1 MCGIAGKLWFD
12 PARPADVAGVAALT
26 AALAH
31 RGPDG
36 EGHAH
41 DGPLAF
47 GHRRLAIVDLSERAS
62 QPMAGLYGRCLL
74 VANGELYNH
83 LELREQLE
91 AAGHRFRSDC
101 DNEVLLPLYREH
113 WEREG
118 PAFVDRLEGM
128 YAFALWDGE
137 ARRLV
142 LGRDR
147 VGQKPLVYAH
157 TAEGLVFAS
166 ELAALV
172 RDPLVDRAPDW
183 QALSDYLAYKTVPH
197 PATAYVGAR
206 KLPPGTLLVAEG
218 GRVTLHRT
226 WRPVPGSD
234 DALPSTLDEAAEEV
248 DARLARAVRM
258 RLMSDVPVG
267 AFLSGGLDS
276 AAVVAAMAEAASGPV
291 RTFTIGFHEA
301 AYDET
306 ADARRI
312 ARLFGTEHHEERIGP
327 EAVSGLDGMLAH
339 YGEPFADASALPTW
353 WVSRL
358 ARRHVKVVLT
368 GDGGDETFA
377 GYDRYRALE
386 LARRLDSPW
395 AAPARAALAV
405 AASAAQGGGQGGRAL
420 RTRLLRFQAGLALRP
435 RRRNHLWRLA
445 LAPERL
451 DALFTPE
458 GRRLL
463 GAPGFY
469 GADVDLPLSLNE
481 ALAQEVERY
490 LPDDPLV
497 KLDVASMSHG
507 LEARSPFLDR
517 SLLEYAAALPG
528 RYKLGRVPLG
538 AGADGLPR
546 GRLVSKLVLRH
557 ALRRRLPADT
567 LRGRKRGFGVPLDAW
582 FRGPLADPAREV
594 LLGPDARRRGLFRPE
609 AVEGLLQE
617 HVQGRVAAHET
628 LLTLWVLERWFLA
641 QEETS

>member
-12 PARPADVAGVAALT
+12 PARPADIEGVAALT

-36 EGHAH
+36 EGLAQ
-41 DGPLAF
+41 DGPLAL
-47 GHRRLAIVDLSERAS
+47 GHRRLAIVDLSERAA
-62 QPMAGLYGRCLL
+62 QPMTSQDGHCLL
-74 VANGELYNH
+74 VANGEIYNH
-83 LELREQLE
+83 LALREELT

-118 PAFVDRLEGM
+118 PAFVNRIEGM
-128 YAFALWDGE
+128 AAFALWDGQ

-147 VGQKPLVYAH
+147 VGQKPVVYAH
-157 TAEGLVFAS
+157 TDEGLVFAS

-183 QALSDYLAYKTVPH
+183 QALADYLAFKTVPH
-197 PATAYVGAR
+197 PRTAYAGAR
-206 KLPPGTLLVAEG
+206 KLPPGTVLVAEQ

-234 DALPSTLDEAAEEV
+234 VALSATLDEAAEEV
-248 DARLARAVRM
+248 DARLTRAVRM

-276 AAVVAAMAEAASGPV
+276 AAIVAAMAEASSGPV
-291 RTFTIGFHEA
+291 RTFTIGFDDP

-306 ADARRI
+306 AEARRI
-312 ARLFGTEHHEERIGP
+312 ARLFGTEHHEERFGP
-327 EAVSGLDGMLAH
+327 EAVSMLDGILAH
-339 YGEPFADASALPTW
+339 YGEPFADASVLPTW
-353 WVSRL
+353 IVSRL

-368 GDGGDETFA
+368 GDGGDESFA
-377 GYDRYRALE
+377 GYDRHRALE

-395 AAPARAALAV
+395 AAPARAMLGV
-405 AASAAQGGGQGGRAL
+405 AASVASGGGQGGRTA
-420 RTRLLRFQAGLALRP
+420 RSRLARFQAGLALRP

-463 GAPGFY
+463 GAPSFY
-469 GADVDLPLSLNE
+469 GADVDLPLRLNE
-481 ALAQEVERY
+481 ALAQDVERY

-497 KLDVASMSHG
+497 KLDVASMAHG

-517 SLLEYAAALPG
+517 SLMEYAAALPG
-528 RYKLGRVPLG
+528 HYKLGRVPLG
-538 AGADGLPR
+538 SGADGLPR
-546 GRLVSKLVLRH
+546 GRLLSKRVLRH
-557 ALRRRLPADT
+557 ALRRRLPTDT

-582 FRGPLADPAREV
+582 FRGPLLGPAREV

-609 AVEGLLQE
+609 AISRLLDDHVE
-617 HVQGRVAAHET
+617 GRVAAHET
-628 LLTLWVLERWFLA
+628 LLTLWVLERWFLSL
-641 QEETS
+641 ENMS

>member
-12 PARPADVAGVAALT
+12 PARPADIAGVAALT

-36 EGHAH
+36 EGFAH

-47 GHRRLAIVDLSERAS
+47 GHRRLAIVDLSERAA
-62 QPMAGLYGRCLL
+62 QPMRSLHGRCLL
-74 VANGELYNH
+74 IANGEVYNH
-83 LELREQLE
+83 LELRAELA

-101 DNEVLLPLYREH
+101 DVEVILPLYLEH

-118 PAFVDRLEGM
+118 PAFVNRLEGM
-128 YAFALWDGE
+128 LAFALWDGE

-147 VGQKPLVYAH
+147 VGQKPVVYAQ

-183 QALSDYLAYKTVPH
+183 QALADYLAYKAVPH
-197 PATAYVGAR
+197 PATAYRGAR
-206 KLPPGTLLVAEG
+206 KLPPGSVLVAERG
-218 GRVTLHRT
+218 AVALHRT
-226 WRPVPGSD
+226 WRPVAGSD
-234 DALPSTLDEAAEEV
+234 AALPASLDEAAAEV
-248 DARLARAVRM
+248 ARRFDRAVAM
-258 RLMSDVPVG
+258 RLMADVPVG

-276 AAVVAAMAEAASGPV
+276 AAVVASMAQAAPGPV
-291 RTFTIGFHEA
+291 RTFTIGFDDA

-306 ADARRI
+306 AEARRI
-312 ARLFGTEHHEERIGP
+312 ARLFGTEHHEQRFGP
-327 EAVSGLDGMLAH
+327 EVVSEMDGILAH
-339 YGEPFADASALPTW
+339 YGEPFADGSAIPTYV
-353 WVSRL
+353 VSRM

-368 GDGGDETFA
+368 GDGGDESFA
-377 GYDRYRALE
+377 GYDRHRALE
-386 LARRLDSPW
+386 LARRLDGRW
-395 AAPARAALAV
+395 AAPVRAALTAAAAV
-405 AASAAQGGGQGGRAL
+405 ARGGGQGGRTG
-420 RTRLLRFQAGLALRP
+420 RSRLARFGSGLALRP

-445 LAPERL
+445 LPPERL

-469 GADVDLPLSLNE
+469 GADVDLPLRLNE
-481 ALAQEVERY
+481 VLVQDIEHY
-490 LPDDPLV
+490 LPDDVLV
-497 KLDVASMSHG
+497 KLDVASMAHG

-517 SLLEYAAALPG
+517 ALMEYAAALPG
-528 RYKLGRVPLG
+528 RYKLGRVPFG
-538 AGADGLPR
+538 GGADGLPR
-546 GRLVSKLVLRH
+546 GRLLSKRVLRY

-582 FRGPLADPAREV
+582 FRGPLAAPAREV

-609 AVEGLLQE
+609 AVERLLAD
-617 HVQGRVAAHET
+617 HIGGRVAAHET

-641 QEETS
+641 QETTP